1 MNAGP
6 DVLTHA
12 ARVQQLIDD
21 KCVWMQRH
29 AACQVQ
35 LLRAQFLLSE
45 LLSLFDSLKPIT
57 PTLRAEAEAVLRLT
71 GTEPIDAVPTPTRRR
86 YDRGAADDSH

>member
-1 MNAGP
+1 MNPGS

-12 ARVQQLIDD
+12 ARVQQLLDD
-21 KCVWMQRH
+21 QRMWMQRH

-57 PTLRAEAEAVLRLT
+57 PALRAEADAVLRLT
-71 GTEPIDAVPTPTRRR
+71 GTEPMEPVTTPARRR
-86 YDRGAADDSH
+86 YEQGAADDSH